1 MIYYVLKQK
10 RLNSR
15 TETWQHVS
23 LYDSQDYFR
32 GQAIFETEKE
42 ARSYMK
48 LCESRLQARSEQN
61 QSNNQNNKIRID
73 LKIFRESEKP
83 QVSSYPSFYFKRHGY
98 SSSI

>member
-1 MIYYVLKQK
+1 MVQQSFVLCF
-10 RLNSR
+10 
-15 TETWQHVS
+15 ETKKT
-23 LYDSQDYFR
+23 SQSYRNIR